1 MSYEAL
7 LEELETLQKSMDQG
21 DSDDEKIAAAA
32 AAGDDDEDD
41 EHDEPDGD
49 EGMGGEGDGDGDEG
63 PMAKS
68 FSFQLDT
75 GEVVEAID
83 GTELV
88 KSLQDEVALLKSE
101 REATQGELG
110 VVFDAFK
117 AQLKKQTEC
126 INSQGQLI
134 KSLSAQVEKL
144 SSEGRGRKSVA
155 APSAAM
161 AKSFGDPY
169 ELPTEMLLAKA
180 EAALSAQRING
191 REANTISV
199 ACRHGLS
206 LRDNVSPEL
215 LARVL
220 A

>member
-32 AAGDDDEDD
+32 AAGDEDEDD

-49 EGMGGEGDGDGDEG
+49 EGMDGEGDNDGDEG

-75 GEVVEAID
+75 GEVVEAVD

-88 KSLQDEVALLKSE
+88 KSLQNEVALLKSE
-101 REATQGELG
+101 RETAATQTDKVFQAVLG
-110 VVFDAFK
+110 
-117 AQLKKQTEC
+117 QLK
-126 INSQGQLI
+126 SQGQLI

-144 SSEGRGRKSVA
+144 SSEGRGRKSIA

-161 AKSFGDPY
+161 AKSMGADPGG
-169 ELPTEMLLAKA
+169 LTPDRLLAKA
-180 EAALSAQRING
+180 NAAFDAGRISGKELTVIDVSLRHGAALDD
-191 REANTISV
+191 
-199 ACRHGLS
+199 GLM
-206 LRDNVSPEL
+206 
-215 LARVL
+215 ARVL

>member
-32 AAGDDDEDD
+32 AAGDEDEDD

-49 EGMGGEGDGDGDEG
+49 EGMGGEGDNDGDEG

-88 KSLQDEVALLKSE
+88 KSLQGEVALLKSE
-101 REATQGELG
+101 REAAITQTDKVFQAVLG
-110 VVFDAFK
+110 
-117 AQLKKQTEC
+117 QLK
-126 INSQGQLI
+126 SQGQLI

-144 SSEGRGRKSVA
+144 STEGRGRKSIA
-155 APSAAM
+155 APNAAM
-161 AKSFGDPY
+161 AKSMGADAGGLTPDR
-169 ELPTEMLLAKA
+169 LLAKA
-180 EAALSAQRING
+180 NAAFDAGRISGKELTVIDVSLRHGAALDD
-191 REANTISV
+191 
-199 ACRHGLS
+199 GLM
-206 LRDNVSPEL
+206 
-215 LARVL
+215 ARVL

>member
-41 EHDEPDGD
+41 DPDGG
-49 EGMGGEGDGDGDEG
+49 EGMGGKGDGDGDEG

-68 FSFQLDT
+68 FSFQLDS
-75 GEVVEAID
+75 GEVVEAVD

-88 KSLQDEVALLKSE
+88 KSLQNEVALLKSE
-101 REATQGELG
+101 RETAASQTEKVFQAVLGQLKSQGE
-110 VVFDAFK
+110 
-117 AQLKKQTEC
+117 
-126 INSQGQLI
+126 LI
-134 KSLSAQVEKL
+134 KSLSAQVEKM
-144 SSEGRGRKSVA
+144 SSEGRGRKSIA

-161 AKSFGDPY
+161 AKSMGADAGSLTPDR
-169 ELPTEMLLAKA
+169 LLAKA
-180 EAALSAQRING
+180 NAAFDAGRISGKELTVIDVSLRHGAALDD
-191 REANTISV
+191 
-199 ACRHGLS
+199 GLM
-206 LRDNVSPEL
+206 
-215 LARVL
+215 ARVL

>member
-7 LEELETLQKSMDQG
+7 LEELETLQKSMAQS

-63 PMAKS
+63 PMTKS

-88 KSLQDEVALLKSE
+88 KSLQNEV
-101 REATQGELG
+101 
-110 VVFDAFK
+110 
-117 AQLKKQTEC
+117 AQLKGERETAASQSEKVFQAVLGQLK
-126 INSQGQLI
+126 SQGRLI
-134 KSLSAQVEKL
+134 KSLSAQVERL
-144 SSEGRGRKSVA
+144 SGEGRGRRSVA
-155 APSAAM
+155 APSTAM
-161 AKSFGDPY
+161 AKSMGADAGGLTPDRV
-169 ELPTEMLLAKA
+169 LAKA
-180 EAALSAQRING
+180 NAAFNADRISGKELTVIDVSLRHGAALDD
-191 REANTISV
+191 
-199 ACRHGLS
+199 GLM
-206 LRDNVSPEL
+206 
-215 LARVL
+215 ARVL

>member
-49 EGMGGEGDGDGDEG
+49 EGMGGEGDGDGDED

-75 GEVVEAID
+75 GEVVEAVD

-88 KSLQDEVALLKSE
+88 KSLQNEVALLKSE
-101 REATQGELG
+101 RETAASQSEKVFQAVLG
-110 VVFDAFK
+110 
-117 AQLKKQTEC
+117 QLK
-126 INSQGQLI
+126 NQGRLI

-144 SSEGRGRKSVA
+144 SSEGRGRKSIA
-155 APSAAM
+155 APNAAM
-161 AKSFGDPY
+161 AKSMGADAGGLTPDR
-169 ELPTEMLLAKA
+169 LLAKA
-180 EAALSAQRING
+180 NAAFDAGRISGKELTVIDVSLRHGAALDD
-191 REANTISV
+191 
-199 ACRHGLS
+199 GLM
-206 LRDNVSPEL
+206 
-215 LARVL
+215 ARVL

>member
-32 AAGDDDEDD
+32 AAGDQDEDD

-49 EGMGGEGDGDGDEG
+49 EGMDGEGDGDGDGDEG

-88 KSLQDEVALLKSE
+88 KSLQGEVALLKSE
-101 REATQGELG
+101 RETAATQTDKVFQAVLG
-110 VVFDAFK
+110 
-117 AQLKKQTEC
+117 QLK
-126 INSQGQLI
+126 SQGQLI
-134 KSLSAQVEKL
+134 KSLSTQLEKL
-144 SSEGRGRKSVA
+144 SSEGRGRKSIA

-161 AKSFGDPY
+161 AKSMGADAGGLTPDR
-169 ELPTEMLLAKA
+169 LLAKA
-180 EAALSAQRING
+180 NAAFDAGRING
-191 REANTISV
+191 KELTVIDVSL
-199 ACRHGLS
+199 RHGAALDDG
-206 LRDNVSPEL
+206 LM
-215 LARVL
+215 ARVL